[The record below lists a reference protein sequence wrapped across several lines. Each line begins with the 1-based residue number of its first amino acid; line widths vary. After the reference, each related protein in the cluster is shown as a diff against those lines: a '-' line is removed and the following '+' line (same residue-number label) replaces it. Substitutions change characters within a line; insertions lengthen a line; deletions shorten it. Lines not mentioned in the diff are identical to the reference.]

1 MIKHFKHHYLLGLS
15 LVGVLVLCVLS
26 AALALRHEL
35 PEPVAKL
42 ELSALRLPEL
52 KVGDVIVRQGV
63 SVDST
68 IIEQF
73 SASIYSH
80 VGMVAQVEP
89 EITVIH
95 ATTADDAGAPHEGVV
110 EVPLSA
116 FVHEST
122 AIAIVRF
129 PLPAKALAPIQTY
142 LRSKLGTAFRLDASA
157 ERNYCSTLVATAL
170 EPHLRL
176 ELKPIYLSLPLL
188 AGDYLFPQAFVDEP
202 HGRIIFR
209 YPGAKTASH

>member
-1 MIKHFKHHYLLGLS
+1 MIKHRYLLGLS
-15 LVGVLVLCVLS
+15 LVSALILCALI
-26 AALALRHEL
+26 AAVTLRHEL

-42 ELSALRLPEL
+42 ELNELNLPEL
-52 KVGDVIVRQGV
+52 QVGDVIVRQGV
-63 SVDST
+63 SVDSA
-68 IIEQF
+68 IIAQF

-95 ATTADDAGAPHEGVV
+95 ATTADDAGAPHAGVV

-129 PLPAKALAPIQTY
+129 PLPANALAPIQSY
-142 LRSKLGTAFRLDASA
+142 LRSKLGTEFRLDASA
-157 ERNYCSTLVATAL
+157 ERNY
-170 EPHLRL
+170 
-176 ELKPIYLSLPLL
+176 KPIYLSLPLID
-188 AGDYLFPQAFVDEP
+188 GDYLFPQAFVDEP
-202 HGRIIFR
+202 HGHIIFR
-209 YPGAKTASH
+209 YPKTKTAPY

>member
-1 MIKHFKHHYLLGLS
+1 MIKHRYLLGLS
-15 LVGVLVLCVLS
+15 LVSALILCALI
-26 AALALRHEL
+26 AAVTLRHEL

-42 ELSALRLPEL
+42 ELNELNLPEL
-52 KVGDVIVRQGV
+52 QVGDVIVRQGV
-63 SVDST
+63 SVDSA
-68 IIEQF
+68 IIAQF

-95 ATTADDAGAPHEGVV
+95 ATTADDAGAPHAGVV

-129 PLPAKALAPIQTY
+129 PLPEDTSVPIQ
-142 LRSKLGTAFRLDASA
+142 SKLGTEFRLDASA
-157 ERNYCSTLVATAL
+157 ERNYCSTIVAEAL
-170 EPHLRL
+170 APHLTL
-176 ELKPIYLSLPLL
+176 ELKPIYLSLPLID
-188 AGDYLFPQAFVDEP
+188 GDYLFPQAFVDEP
-202 HGRIIFR
+202 HGHIIFR
-209 YPGAKTASH
+209 YPETKTAPH